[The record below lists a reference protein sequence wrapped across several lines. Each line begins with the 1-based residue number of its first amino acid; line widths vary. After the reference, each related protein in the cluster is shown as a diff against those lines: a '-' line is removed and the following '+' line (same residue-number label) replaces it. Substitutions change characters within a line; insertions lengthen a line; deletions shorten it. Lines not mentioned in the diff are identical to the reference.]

1 MYYLKSV
8 SNGVFQVSS
17 QSAVFAEILKAT
29 VISLTLEGPCIIF
42 CNIYI
47 HSNEIHN
54 VAALNVASINIQCCN
69 IVYLVGMYIQ

>member
-42 CNIYI
+42 AIYI

-54 VAALNVASINIQCCN
+54 IAALNVASINIQCCN